1 MRARLRNREGMALL
15 TVLLLVAVMAAVAVL
30 VLDDIRFS
38 VRRTMNAETQ
48 SQAHWY
54 AAGAEGLARRQID
67 RLRDLDPVK
76 TPIQPDWNGRV
87 LSFPVE
93 DGSITARLSDGQACF
108 NLNSVV
114 EGQLEVYVARP
125 LGVQQFVALGRVL
138 NLPEGRM
145 RAIADALTDWIDT
158 DTTPRAQGGED
169 AAYAGQSQP
178 HRTAGTL
185 LAEVSEL
192 RAVKGVDAAT
202 YATLRPYLCA
212 LPTTALSPVNP
223 NTLRPDQ
230 APLLAMLADGK
241 LSLASARAA
250 IAARPASGWSD
261 ANAFLM
267 QGPMRGVEW
276 PIPVQDQL
284 TVRTRFFN
292 LRVDVEFGGSRAVRT
307 ALIELPQVGPARTV
321 IQRWT
326 LDE

>member
-1 MRARLRNREGMALL
+1 MRARLKGREGMALL

-48 SQAHWY
+48 SQAQWY
-54 AAGAEGLARRQID
+54 AAGAEALARRQIN

-87 LSFPVE
+87 LNFPIE
-93 DGSITARLSDGQACF
+93 DGAITARLSDGQACF

-125 LGVQQFVALGRVL
+125 LGVQQFVALGRAL

-145 RAIADALTDWIDT
+145 RAIADALADWIDT

-169 AAYAGQSQP
+169 AAYAGRAQP
-178 HRTAGTL
+178 YRTAGTL

-192 RAVKGVDAAT
+192 RAVKGMDAET
-202 YATLRPYLCA
+202 YARLRPYLCA
-212 LPTTALSPVNP
+212 LPTTDLSPINP
-223 NTLRPDQ
+223 NTLRADQ
-230 APLLAMLADGK
+230 APLLVMLADGK

-267 QGPMRGVEW
+267 QGPMAAVSL
-276 PIPVQDQL
+276 PTSVQDQL
-284 TVRTRFFN
+284 TVLTRFFN

-307 ALIELPQVGPARTV
+307 ALIELPQAGPARTV

>member
-1 MRARLRNREGMALL
+1 MKARLRNREGMALL

-48 SQAHWY
+48 SQAQWY
-54 AAGAEGLARRQID
+54 AAGAESLARRQIN

-125 LGVQQFVALGRVL
+125 LGIQQFVALGRAL

-145 RAIADALTDWIDT
+145 RAVADALTDWIDT

-169 AAYAGQSQP
+169 AAYAGQAY
-178 HRTAGTL
+178 RTAGTL

-192 RAVKGVDAAT
+192 RAVRGVDAEI
-202 YATLRPYLCA
+202 YARLRPYLCA
-212 LPTTALSPVNP
+212 LPTTDLSPINP
-223 NTLRPDQ
+223 NTLTPEQ
-230 APLLAMLADGK
+230 APLLVMLADGK

-250 IAARPASGWSD
+250 IAARPASGWSN

-267 QGPMRGVEW
+267 QGAMRGVEL

-284 TVRTRFFN
+284 TVLTRFFN

-307 ALIELPQVGPARTV
+307 ALIELPQAGPARTV

>member
-1 MRARLRNREGMALL
+1 MKARLKQREGMALL

-30 VLDDIRFS
+30 VVDDIRFS

-48 SQAHWY
+48 SQAQWY
-54 AAGAEGLARRQID
+54 AAGAESLARRQIN

-125 LGVQQFVALGRVL
+125 LGIQQFVALGRAL

-145 RAIADALTDWIDT
+145 RAVADALTDWIDT

-169 AAYAGQSQP
+169 AAYAGQAY
-178 HRTAGTL
+178 RTAGTL

-192 RAVKGVDAAT
+192 RAVRGVDAEI
-202 YATLRPYLCA
+202 YARLRPYLCA
-212 LPTTALSPVNP
+212 LPTTDLSPINP
-223 NTLRPDQ
+223 NTLTPEQ
-230 APLLAMLADGK
+230 APLLVMLADGK

-250 IAARPASGWSD
+250 IAARPASGWSN

-267 QGPMRGVEW
+267 QGAMRGVEL

-284 TVRTRFFN
+284 TVLTRFFN

-307 ALIELPQVGPARTV
+307 ALIELPQAGPARTV

>member
-1 MRARLRNREGMALL
+1 MRTRLKDREGMALL

-48 SQAHWY
+48 AQAQWY

-87 LSFPVE
+87 LNFPIE

-114 EGQLEVYVARP
+114 EGQLEVYVARA
-125 LGVQQFVALGRVL
+125 LGTQQFVALGRAL

-169 AAYAGQSQP
+169 AAYAGQTQP
-178 HRTAGTL
+178 YRTAGTL

-202 YATLRPYLCA
+202 YAALRPYLCA
-212 LPTTALSPVNP
+212 LPTTALSPINP
-223 NTLRPDQ
+223 NTLTPDQ
-230 APLLAMLADGK
+230 APLLVMLADGRV
-241 LSLASARAA
+241 SLASARAA
-250 IAARPASGWSD
+250 IAARPADGWRD

-267 QGPMRGVEW
+267 QGPMAGVQL
-276 PIPVQDQL
+276 PTTVQDQL
-284 TVRTRFFN
+284 TVLTRFFN
-292 LRVDVEFGGSRAVRT
+292 LRVDVEFGESRAVRT
-307 ALIELPQVGPARTV
+307 ALIELPPAGPARTV

>member
-1 MRARLRNREGMALL
+1 MKTRLRNREGMALL

-48 SQAHWY
+48 SQAQWY
-54 AAGAEGLARRQID
+54 AAGAEALARRQIN

-125 LGVQQFVALGRVL
+125 LGLQQFVALGRAL

-169 AAYAGQSQP
+169 AAYAGRVQP
-178 HRTAGTL
+178 YRTAGTL
-185 LAEVSEL
+185 LTEVSEL
-192 RAVKGVDAAT
+192 RAVRGVDAAT

-212 LPTTALSPVNP
+212 LPTTDLSPINP

-250 IAARPASGWSD
+250 IAGRPAAGWSN
-261 ANAFLM
+261 ANAFLT
-267 QGPMRGVEW
+267 QGPMQGVEL

-284 TVRTRFFN
+284 TVLTRFFN

-307 ALIELPQVGPARTV
+307 ALIELPQAGPARTV